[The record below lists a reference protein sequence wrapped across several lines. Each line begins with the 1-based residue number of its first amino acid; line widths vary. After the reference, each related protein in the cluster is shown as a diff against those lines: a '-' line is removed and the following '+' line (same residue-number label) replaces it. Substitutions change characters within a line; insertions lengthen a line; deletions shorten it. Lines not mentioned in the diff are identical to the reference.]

1 MWAYKFI
8 FYNIFI
14 RRPRFKNKIPSFFF
28 SSCFL
33 PCNYYI
39 KIDKNNQQIAL
50 VTSAICWLF
59 LSISILFYYVIWANN
74 LINA

>member
-1 MWAYKFI
+1 MLGLVAVYHIQK
-8 FYNIFI
+8 
-14 RRPRFKNKIPSFFF
+14 KIKIKIKIKIILLF
-28 SSCFL
+28 SCFL

-59 LSISILFYYVIWANN
+59 LSISILFYYVI
-74 LINA
+74 